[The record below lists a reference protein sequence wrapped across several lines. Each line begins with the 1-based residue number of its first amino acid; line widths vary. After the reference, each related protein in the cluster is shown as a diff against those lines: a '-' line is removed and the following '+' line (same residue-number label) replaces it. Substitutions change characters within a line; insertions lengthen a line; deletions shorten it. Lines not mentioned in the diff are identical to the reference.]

1 MENKPFFTK
10 YIAVEGE
17 IKEGDKFIWLN
28 EVFTATPL
36 TMKMGQADRPVK
48 LFLCS
53 RDIQVGDYICT
64 NPDSTCQSEFRFTG
78 EPATECINCGAKLVK
93 KEYKVIGEISPEAT
107 WVKEGDEFDEY
118 RWIWEPGEDMETE
131 YLTEEEKQKGRYE
144 IKTWANQIAVKG
156 PCGHWH

>member
-1 MENKPFFTK
+1 MENKPFFAK

-17 IKEGDKFIWLN
+17 IKEGDKYIH
-28 EVFTATPL
+28 PL
-36 TMKMGQADRPVK
+36 TGRLETAIHVHGSKTHPYQPIK

-53 RDIQVGDYICT
+53 RDIQVGDKVI
-64 NPDSTCQSEFRFTG
+64 NQLGEEFVIKDG
-78 EPATECINCGAKLVK
+78 GDLVSAKLNK
-93 KEYKVIGEISPEAT
+93 CYKVIGEISPEAT